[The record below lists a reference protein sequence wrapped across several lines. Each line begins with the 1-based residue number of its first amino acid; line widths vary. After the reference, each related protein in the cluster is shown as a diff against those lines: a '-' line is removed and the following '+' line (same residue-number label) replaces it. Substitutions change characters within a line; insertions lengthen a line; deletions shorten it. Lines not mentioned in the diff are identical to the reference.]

1 MCFGFYEVNQ
11 LTWILSESQSR
22 GNVQYIH
29 TAASMAKFIFASL
42 VIIMIIFLNHY
53 MQRRENL

>member
-42 VIIMIIFLNHY
+42 VIIMIIS
-53 MQRRENL
+53 